1 MSALIIVEGWYFVI
15 VNHCEKVLLSSFL
28 SFKGQG
34 LKLRDDNFGT
44 PTDSLDIDFI
54 LQRRGP

>member
-1 MSALIIVEGWYFVI
+1 MTKENGGFSW
-15 VNHCEKVLLSSFL
+15 
-28 SFKGQG
+28 
-34 LKLRDDNFGT
+34 DDNFGT